1 MENILNS
8 VSIGKAKEMLL
19 PFAEMVSYNKKPL
32 NVMLHGSPGLGKSS
46 IVREIAEEY
55 GFGIIDLRLSAVDPS
70 AVLGLPYVTKNGD
83 LKFSTPE
90 WLTEMLN
97 TSRPYI
103 LFLDELN
110 NANLSTQAAAYRLV
124 LDRTIQNG
132 TALPSNCWII
142 GAGNLSTDKSG
153 AKPLSSA
160 LANRFAL
167 HLFIDKKQASESFI
181 NHAVKHRFDRS
192 IVGYLSYKKINVC
205 VPYNNNP
212 SFATP
217 RSWEFVNDFLVNDM
231 FDEVSLGIAIAG
243 SVGSDVSSDFLA
255 YREVN
260 GKLPDWDK
268 LKHDDQY
275 VYELPNNDE
284 ALKYAISVGLAF
296 ELLDSLSQDDEKGV
310 KALATFLEEFNDE
323 IKIITFRT
331 MKKDVDTMKKLV
343 MYAELLTQLRSIS
356 KYISTID

>member
-8 VSIGKAKEMLL
+8 VSIGKAKEILI
-19 PFAEMVSYNKKPL
+19 PFAEMASRGIKPL

-46 IVREIAEEY
+46 IIREIAEEF
-55 GFGIIDLRLSAVDPS
+55 GFGLIDLRLSAIDPS
-70 AVLGLPYVTKNGD
+70 AVLGLPYVNNGE
-83 LKFSTPE
+83 LKFSTPD
-90 WLTEMLN
+90 WLLETLN
-97 TSRPYI
+97 SDRPYI

-132 TALPSNCWII
+132 TALPDNCWIV
-142 GAGNLSTDKSG
+142 GAGNLATDKSG
-153 AKPLSSA
+153 AKSLSSA

-181 NHAVKHRFDRS
+181 SHAIKNRFDRS
-192 IVGYLSYKKINVC
+192 IVGYLSYKKVSVS
-205 VPYNNNP
+205 VPYSNNP

-217 RSWEFVNDFLVNDM
+217 RTWEFVNDFLKHGM
-231 FDEVSLGIAIAG
+231 FDESNLGITIAG
-243 SVGSDVSSDFLA
+243 AVGSDIATDFLA

-260 GKLPDWDK
+260 GRLPDWDK
-268 LKHDDQY
+268 LKHDDDY

-296 ELLDSLSQDDEKGV
+296 ELLDSLAEDDEKAV
-310 KALATFLEEFNDE
+310 KNLATFLDGFNDE
-323 IKIITFRT
+323 ITIITFRT
-331 MKKDVDTMKKLV
+331 MKKDQKTMVKLV
-343 MYAELLTQLRSIS
+343 RHKELLSQLRQIS
-356 KYISTID
+356 KYINGID